1 MEFRAPACPGPV
13 PLGSFSRALAQHAAN
28 PLALGPGRPIAQGAF
43 RLYPPVPRGLAVC
56 FADVDSRAFVRT
68 LAPVIIGGIRKD
80 DNGVYLDYIVQERQN
95 FDQAV
100 YCLLQLLQ
108 HAQRDYPGE
117 PRHLRLAIEGHRLPN
132 GDFDNEMMELQTK
145 FLGDFLMQYLT
156 RATIS
161 PCELNNPHPQK
172 NEIPTTLS
180 IFQRD
185 NPGR

>member
-1 MEFRAPACPGPV
+1 M
-13 PLGSFSRALAQHAAN
+13 
-28 PLALGPGRPIAQGAF
+28 
-43 RLYPPVPRGLAVC
+43 
-56 FADVDSRAFVRT
+56 
-68 LAPVIIGGIRKD
+68 IIGGIRKD
-80 DNGVYLDYIVQERQN
+80 DNGGVYLDYIVQERQN
-95 FDQAV
+95 FDHAV
-100 YCLLQLLQ
+100 HCLLQLLQ

-145 FLGDFLMQYLT
+145 FLADFLMQYLT
-156 RATIS
+156 RATIL

-172 NEIPTTLS
+172 NEIPETLS